1 MIPDTL
7 TEEIMSKVRERTN
20 KATHLKL
27 TVDQY
32 NAVYEAIHEWIHEG
46 GEKVRE
52 MVQELR

>member
-1 MIPDTL
+1 
-7 TEEIMSKVRERTN
+7 MSKVRERTN

-32 NAVYEAIHEWIHEG
+32 NAVYESIHEWIHEG